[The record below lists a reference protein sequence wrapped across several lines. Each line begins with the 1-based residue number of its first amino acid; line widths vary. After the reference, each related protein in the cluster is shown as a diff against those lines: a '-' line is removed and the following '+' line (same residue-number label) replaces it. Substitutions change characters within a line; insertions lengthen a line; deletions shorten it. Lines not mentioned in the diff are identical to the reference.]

1 MIIYNIPIPSAPGID
16 WTNMP
21 SRKDITGFG
30 DIPLRAEFAEP
41 VFVEI
46 ETVLKNSLP
55 KLPNLVSKPVG
66 PLT

>member
-1 MIIYNIPIPSAPGID
+1 MIIYKIPIPSAPGID

-46 ETVLKNSLP
+46 ETVLKLD
-55 KLPNLVSKPVG
+55 
-66 PLT
+66 